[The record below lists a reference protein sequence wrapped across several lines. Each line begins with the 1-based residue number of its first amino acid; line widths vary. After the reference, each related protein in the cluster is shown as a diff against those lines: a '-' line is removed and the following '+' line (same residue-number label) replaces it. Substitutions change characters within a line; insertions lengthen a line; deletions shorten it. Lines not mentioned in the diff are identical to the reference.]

1 MDVNQLGIEVLTGKG
16 WRINGGARS
25 QGGGNQYHSE
35 FGRGRE
41 WRAKDIDVICFG
53 RILGDGVGD

>member
-1 MDVNQLGIEVLTGKG
+1 MDVNQLGIEVLTGEG

-35 FGRGRE
+35 FGGE
-41 WRAKDIDVICFG
+41 WRAKDIDIIRFG